1 MATTSTSVA
10 DTTVHFRLSN
20 ISKNLTF
27 GKIAKEL
34 EPRAISDRGYRSPN
48 LRQRTGAMQD
58 AASEL
63 PITHVLGR

>member
-27 GKIAKEL
+27 GKIAKK
-34 EPRAISDRGYRSPN
+34 SRSPE
-48 LRQRTGAMQD
+48 RYRTGAIARRTYGSGPGPCRMLQ
-58 AASEL
+58 ASF
-63 PITHVLGR
+63 R